1 MKKIWNISLGVGIA
15 IASIM
20 AYERIAK
27 LKYEALFNEI
37 LDEVDLL

>member
-20 AYERIAK
+20 AYEKISK

-37 LDEVDLL
+37 LDEVNLL